1 MTIMREVSFLS
12 KLFHEGEKTV
22 VFFFLP
28 LANLVGVLLKVFG
41 FTLPILKQFLGQTC
55 FNFRRILKV

>member
-1 MTIMREVSFLS
+1 MTIMREVSFLG
-12 KLFHEGEKTV
+12 KLFGENTF
-22 VFFFLP
+22 FFFLP

-41 FTLPILKQFLGQTC
+41 FTLPILNQFLGQTC